1 VDALRAI
8 YKYLAALIFVGV
20 VAQIGAAGYGA
31 FYAANKLQDKGDVL
45 AHKSWD
51 DAWNAHG
58 LIGTV
63 VIVAMILLLLIGLGA
78 RLGRPAIWLPLA
90 LAIAGVVQMFLAALG
105 ASVPGLGFLHPLNAL
120 LLFGLSGLIA
130 HRAWRNPDV
139 APALP

>member
-1 VDALRAI
+1 MNALRAI
-8 YKYLAALIFVGV
+8 YKYLAAIIFVGV

-31 FYAANKLQDKGDVL
+31 FYAANKLQDKGDKL
-45 AHKSWD
+45 LHKPWD
-51 DAWNAHG
+51 DAWTAHG

-63 VIVAMILLLLIGLGA
+63 VIVAMILLLLVGLAA

-90 LAIAGVVQMFLAALG
+90 LAIAGVVQMFLALLG
-105 ASVPGLGFLHPLNAL
+105 TSVPGLGFLHPLNAL

-139 APALP
+139 APVAA